1 MADVEQEQPY
11 AAESERQK
19 QPRQALQLA
28 QYGGLEEALSIPF
41 LVKAYVDGHAL
52 IATAQTAADA
62 FANAIEWHVLDNL
75 GNLTDVS
82 ISDRTRGYSIVE
94 FASVMALAEIAHTV
108 RTDVH
113 ATISRSS
120 EIAKLVH

>member
-1 MADVEQEQPY
+1 M
-11 AAESERQK
+11 
-19 QPRQALQLA
+19 
-28 QYGGLEEALSIPF
+28 
-41 LVKAYVDGHAL
+41 
-52 IATAQTAADA
+52 ATAQTAADA

-82 ISDRTRGYSIVE
+82 ISDRTRSYSIVE